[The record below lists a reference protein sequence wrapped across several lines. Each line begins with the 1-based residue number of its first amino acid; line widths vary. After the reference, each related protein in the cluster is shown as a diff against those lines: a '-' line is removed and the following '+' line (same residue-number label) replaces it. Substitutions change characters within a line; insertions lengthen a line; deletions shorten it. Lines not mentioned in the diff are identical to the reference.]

1 MLKTK
6 NEICSLLSL
15 TPDGLNK
22 LIKKDKNFPR
32 PIKFGNSR
40 QSHAFFDLQEVI
52 DWVEFKKAEREEV

>member
-6 NEICSLLSL
+6 NEICAFLSL

-22 LIKKDKNFPR
+22 LIKKDKTFPR

-40 QSHAFFDLQEVI
+40 QSHAYFDIKEVI
-52 DWVEFKKAEREEV
+52 EWVESKKAAREEV